1 MNEIKMHKVRMYWR
15 TEDEVAEW
23 NERMAWVTDNFGL
36 PGGRWISHA
45 KEDWI
50 DIFFDD
56 DAATRVR
63 YPVLPAGILYTH
75 I

>member
-15 TEDEVAEW
+15 TKDEVAEW

-56 DAATRVR
+56 DADAVIFKLKFGQ
-63 YPVLPAGILYTH
+63 YCKD
-75 I
+75 

>member
-15 TEDEVAEW
+15 TKDEVAEW

-50 DIFFDD
+50 DIFSDD
-56 DAATRVR
+56 DADAVIFKLKFGQ
-63 YPVLPAGILYTH
+63 YCKD
-75 I
+75 